1 MRLTTSEPDC
11 DRLMDE
17 DSAVTDLMESEAAY
31 NSGQGASYQG
41 DSRELLKQLPDNSI
55 DLIVTSPPF
64 ALQHK
69 KEYGNENQEG
79 YNDWFMEFI
88 PEVRRVLQPHGSFV
102 VEIGG
107 AFKRGIPERSDYQ
120 FKLLNRLVDEDEG
133 KMHLAQDFYWYN
145 PAKLPNPIEW
155 VNVRKIRV
163 TDAVTHIWW
172 LTPEINKDSAVKDG
186 EHPHPEANNQRVL
199 QEYSD
204 SQKQLLETGDFNDG
218 KRSSGWDIDPDAFA
232 NENDGSIPDNLL
244 EGFASE
250 DVLERLDEISAQEF
264 LDIVTNGGVE
274 NLSAGDLLRLL
285 GLGGRTADNVIEAS
299 NTASN
304 THYLKMCREF
314 EVDAHPARFPRQI
327 PEFFIDYLTPNPPY
341 DDWAHGELDRPVVLD
356 IFAGSNITGK
366 IAERKG
372 RNWLAFEQEQKY
384 IDASQFRFLTEEE
397 IRKRHNDDQS
407 DFGDFAT
414 LSDD

>member
-1 MRLTTSEPDC
+1 MTLTISEPEQ
-11 DRLMDE
+11 DRIMEQESTVGRLV
-17 DSAVTDLMESEAAY
+17 DSDHEYSSELGSAF
-31 NSGQGASYQG
+31 QG
-41 DSRELLKQLPDNSI
+41 DSRELLKELPDNSI

-64 ALQHK
+64 ALQHQ
-69 KEYGNENQEG
+69 KEYGNEDQDG
-79 YNDWFMEFI
+79 YNDWFLSFM

-107 AFKRGIPERSDYQ
+107 AFKKGWPERSEYQ
-120 FKLLNRLVDEDEG
+120 FELLNRLVNEDEG
-133 KMHLAQDFYWYN
+133 GMHLAQDFYWYN

-172 LTPEINKDSAVKDG
+172 LTPEINKDSAVEEG

-204 SQKQLLETGDFNDG
+204 SQKQLLESGEFNDG
-218 KRSSGWDIDPDAFA
+218 KRSSGWNIDSEAFA
-232 NENDGSIPDNLL
+232 NENKGSIPDNLL
-244 EGFASE
+244 EGFAAES
-250 DVLERLDEISAQEF
+250 VLERLDEISAEEF
-264 LDIVTNGGVE
+264 IEMVSGDTIDD
-274 NLSAGDLLRLL
+274 LSAGELLRIL
-285 GLGGRTADNVIEAS
+285 GLGGVTADNVIEAS

-314 EVDAHPARFPRQI
+314 DVDSHPARFPRQI
-327 PEFFIDYLTPNPPY
+327 PEFFIDFLTPDPPY
-341 DDWAHGELDRPVVLD
+341 DGWTQGELERPIVLD
-356 IFAGSNITGK
+356 LFAGSNITGQ
-366 IAERKG
+366 IAEQKG
-372 RNWLAFEQEQKY
+372 RHWLAFEKEQKY